1 MLCLSWALSGYSF
14 DRYCNVTGNGKY
26 DGNEGREEEVRK
38 RKTMMWPEG
47 VDRDAV
53 EAMASSM
60 YLVRDLI
67 TTPTE
72 VRAPTSFD
80 LGIRITIRERVVYL
94 SRFTHSLL
102 LM

>member
-1 MLCLSWALSGYSF
+1 MSGYSF
-14 DRYCNVTGNGKY
+14 DRYRNLTENGKS

-47 VDRDAV
+47 VNRDAV

-67 TTPTE
+67 STPTE

-80 LGIRITIRERVVYL
+80 LGIRITIRERELFIYL
-94 SRFTHSLL
+94 ISLIHSC
-102 LM
+102 